1 MRTLRR
7 RSRPGRVL
15 RPLLGPLPY
24 LGLLAAVAAV
34 AAVAAAPRP
43 APAQSRARTIAA
55 TFDSVKA
62 DLATLG
68 ELEKAHFKRHRAF
81 TVDTAAL
88 QFRPA
93 SGARISVSYA
103 SARAWAASATHPT
116 LEPFVCFVMVTSPT
130 ADSWP
135 EQPFCRDARRGRA
148 SAAIVKAGAAAAAAT
163 PPKKQVPRPPAP
175 R

>member
-1 MRTLRR
+1 VKTLRR

-15 RPLLGPLPY
+15 LPLLGPLPY
-24 LGLLAAVAAV
+24 LGLLAAVAA
-34 AAVAAAPRP
+34 APRP
-43 APAQSRARTIAA
+43 TPAQSRARTIAA

-68 ELEKAHFKRHRAF
+68 ELEKAYFKWHRVF

-103 SARAWAASATHPT
+103 SARAWAATATHPT
-116 LEPFVCFVMVTSPT
+116 LEPFVCFLMVTSPT

-148 SAAIVKAGAAAAAAT
+148 SAAIVKAGAAAEAAT
-163 PPKKQVPRPPAP
+163 PPTKRVPRPPAP